1 MKREKQIETE
11 ILERLKM
18 ERQEN
23 SVEQRK
29 GVKGAKN
36 TTRIYALCIDCRL
49 EKYEIIL
56 KIKRAKRNEKQCA
69 NLRDGKGRP
78 YKQPLTLKRERKW
91 RER

>member
-23 SVEQRK
+23 SIEQRK

-49 EKYEIIL
+49 EKYEIRL
-56 KIKRAKRNEKQCA
+56 KIKRAKGKNAERGNSRQIGEYLIKESDEMRENA
-69 NLRDGKGRP
+69 N
-78 YKQPLTLKRERKW
+78 
-91 RER
+91 